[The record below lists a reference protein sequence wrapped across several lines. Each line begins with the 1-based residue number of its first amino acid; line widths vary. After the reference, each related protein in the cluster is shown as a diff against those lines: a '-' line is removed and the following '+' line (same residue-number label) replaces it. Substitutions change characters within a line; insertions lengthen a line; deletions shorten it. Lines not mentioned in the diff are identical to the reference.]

1 MTLHLWY
8 QHKSFCCR
16 KEMAV
21 AWDAQL
27 KSNGGGGW
35 GKGRSQ
41 NNFFRHFGPRFGL
54 NIREAGAPLDPPLKA
69 SVHT

>member
-27 KSNGGGGW
+27 KSNGDGGG
-35 GKGRSQ
+35 GERDGLKII
-41 NNFFRHFGPRFGL
+41 FFGISDLGL
-54 NIREAGAPLDPPLKA
+54 
-69 SVHT
+69 V